1 MKVVFDTN
9 ILISALALPGGQA
22 DSAISRIIS
31 GIDELILSK
40 AILDELLGVL
50 ARKFSRDANELAR
63 VAVFLTEL
71 ATFVKP
77 RRKLQV
83 LNDEPDNR
91 ILECALSGRA
101 EVIVTGDNA
110 MLKLAEFRGVRVMT
124 LHDYLDLV

>member
-9 ILISALALPGGQA
+9 ILISALALPGGRA
-22 DSAISRIIS
+22 DSAISRIIN

-40 AILDELLGVL
+40 AILDELLEVL

-63 VAVFLTEL
+63 VAIFLTEL

-91 ILECALSGRA
+91 ILECALSGDA

-124 LHDYLDLV
+124 LSDYLDLV